1 MPTIHLEPPVS
12 PDDLLRAADQLAPA
26 ELERFASQVFAL
38 VAHRRAPSLS
48 HDETELLLAINE
60 GIPPEAGARYA
71 ALIARRREGSLTPDE
86 VGELVRL
93 GDGVEVMDARRAEHL
108 AKLARLRGV
117 SLDEVMA
124 SLGLR
129 APEEDE

>member
-1 MPTIHLEPPVS
+1 MATILLDPPVS
-12 PDDLLRAADQLAPA
+12 PDDLLRAADRLAPA

-48 HDETELLLAINE
+48 HEETELLSAINQ
-60 GIPPEAGARYA
+60 GLPPEVRERYT

-86 VGELVRL
+86 HRELVRL
-93 GDGVEVMDARRAEHL
+93 GDEVEVMDARRAERL
-108 AKLARLRGV
+108 VELSRLRGV
-117 SLDEVMA
+117 SLDEVMD

-129 APEEDE
+129 APEDE